1 MDILMIGCGKMGG
14 AMLRR
19 WLDAVPAAF
28 TVVNRT
34 PAAVPEGA
42 VHAASPDALS
52 GRRFDA
58 VIIAVKPQQIADIVP
73 AYAHLLAEDGC
84 YISIAAGF
92 SVASL
97 KRALG
102 ERAMTRIMPNLPA
115 LIGRGVNGLY
125 ADPSCSDTHRDLADG
140 LARATGSAVWLES
153 EDEIDRITAVAG
165 SGTGYVFEIARSY
178 AAAAE
183 RMGFAPETARRL
195 VLETMGGAVEM
206 AAQSGESLEDLRNS
220 VMSKKGTTEAGIGAL
235 RREGTLDRLLAET
248 VQAAY
253 DRACELR

>member
-19 WLDAVPAAF
+19 WLDAVPATF

-42 VHAASPDALS
+42 THASGPEALA

-58 VIIAVKPQQIADIVP
+58 IVIAVKPQQIEDVIP
-73 AYAHLLAEDGC
+73 AYGALLAEDGC
-84 YISIAAGF
+84 YVSIAAGF

-102 ERAMTRIMPNLPA
+102 DRPTIRIMPNLPA

-125 ADPSCSDTHRDLADG
+125 ADPSCTGAHRELADG
-140 LARATGSAVWLES
+140 LARATGSAIWLDT

-165 SGTGYVFEIARSY
+165 SGTGYAFEIARSY

-183 RMGFAPETARRL
+183 RMGFSPETARRL
-195 VLETMGGAVEM
+195 VLETLGGAVEM
-206 AAQSGESLEDLRNS
+206 AAQSGESLEELRNS
-220 VMSKKGTTEAGIGAL
+220 VMSKKGTTEAGIAAL
-235 RREGTLDRLLAET
+235 RRDGELDRLLAET